1 MHQTHR
7 PRHRFHAATIVA
19 VRIGISVIVVMVL
32 GLGLAPGCGGEPG
45 VSRAEHEALLQRVD
59 AMASR
64 LEAFEGELAKRPTP
78 EELWRDQPMRAAAL
92 EVLAA
97 PPRSDGE
104 PPSLPVR
111 VTAGGVEID
120 GKAVADD
127 DLLAR
132 FREIARAEP
141 RTRLSLMSEPDASY
155 QALVRTMDLA
165 REAGLTDVAIT
176 ARVHGEGEGAVTAGL

>member
-19 VRIGISVIVVMVL
+19 VRIGIFVIAVILPSL
-32 GLGLAPGCGGEPG
+32 GPGLGCGGEPG

-78 EELWRDQPMRAAAL
+78 EELWRDQPKRAAAL
-92 EVLAA
+92 EVIAA
-97 PPRSDGE
+97 PPRSDGGE
-104 PPSLPVR
+104 PPSLSVR

-132 FREIARAEP
+132 FREIASAEP

-176 ARVHGEGEGAVTAGL
+176 ARVHGEGAVTAGL